1 MASFRMFAVWCVF
14 WAAYVFVVPA
24 VMLSPQG
31 VAVIYAG
38 GGIAAGAA
46 VLLGPRRSWI
56 VLVPVAGSIAA
67 VWARLDFPWSTVAI
81 RTLADVAAVSL
92 FAYVV
97 WRHRRVRSGLGAD
110 VGWVAIAALGAAAL
124 RLAAVLGLAASA
136 GDLVDPRLWDAVAEI
151 GMSTMVGLV
160 AGTAVV
166 IGVSAWNRRIL
177 VGPAALGT
185 WLALAGVGGALAL
198 VYFGALGVWWPA
210 LQFVIF
216 PVLLLIAYLLPMPVT
231 SLLTGASLIAI
242 SIAAGKGTGVFAEH
256 APADTGEILA
266 AQTFMLSITISVF
279 LLAASVTGR
288 RSALMRAEDAAAL
301 MTATFRSAPS
311 PAALVWWEHDAPT
324 RIREVNPA
332 FAALVGRRPEAL
344 VGVPLAHVLES
355 ASPDPAALAGVD
367 EVRVTAADGTTHWL
381 RPAWSERLLER
392 HHAAAGDGTFAVLIL
407 EDLTSERTSQEL
419 LVQQARRDPLT
430 GMPNRTALVEQLEA
444 SLGLVAGQGGVS
456 LVLLAVD
463 GLQDINDSL
472 GYTAGDQIVVEVA
485 RRLVNSAG
493 PSAVVARLSGDEFA
507 IVDLGTSFAAD
518 PDALSAW
525 IRSVVQDGVQLA
537 DRDLTVT
544 MSGGIA
550 LAEPGMSR
558 ASDLIRRA
566 DIALVQAKARGRAQV
581 ALFEEAEER
590 ALVERIETEQR
601 LRQAI
606 GDRRLVCLFQPT
618 ADIRTGRIVGV
629 EALVRLQGDGGTL
642 IPPGAFLPL
651 AAQIGLMPQITA
663 FVLDEACRAA
673 VEWEAQGHHMRVAF
687 NVPPDWLSEETV
699 AQIERAI
706 EASGAP
712 WDMLTVEVTEE
723 ATLSAGQSALNALAR
738 LRLRGIHVAI
748 DDFGTGYAGLD
759 SFRSL
764 PADVVKIDMAFI
776 TDMLRTADDRELV
789 RSMIELIHRFDKR
802 CVAEGVES
810 VEQFAVLGE
819 MGCDIAQGYVIG
831 RPMPFAEVPAGARV
845 LQNREAPSVSERA

>member
-1 MASFRMFAVWCVF
+1 MSSFRAFVLWCAF

-38 GGIAAGAA
+38 GGVAAGAA
-46 VLLGPRRSWI
+46 VLLGPRRCWI
-56 VLVPVAGSIAA
+56 VLVPVAGAIAA

-81 RTLADVAAVSL
+81 RTIADVAAVSL

-97 WRHRRVRSGLGAD
+97 WRHRRPRSGLGAD

-151 GMSTMVGLV
+151 GMSTLVGLV

-166 IGVSAWNRRIL
+166 IGVSAWNRQIL
-177 VGPAALGT
+177 LGPAALGI
-185 WLALAGVGGALAL
+185 WLALAGVGAALVL
-198 VYFGALGVWWPA
+198 VYFGALGVGWPA

-216 PVLLLIAYLLPMPVT
+216 PVLLLVAYLLPMPVT
-231 SLLTGASLIAI
+231 SLLTGAALIAI

-256 APADTGEILA
+256 APADTVEILA

-279 LLAASVTGR
+279 LLAASVSGR
-288 RSALMRAEDAAAL
+288 RSALLRAEDAAAL

-311 PAALVWWEHDAPT
+311 PAALVWWEHDVPT

-332 FAALVGRRPEAL
+332 FATLVGRLPEAL
-344 VGVPLAHVLES
+344 VDVPLSDVLEAAS
-355 ASPDPAALAGVD
+355 ADRASLAGVD

-381 RPAWSERLLER
+381 RPAWSERLRER
-392 HHAAAGDGTFAVLIL
+392 HHAAAGNGTFAVLIL
-407 EDLTSERTSQEL
+407 DDLTSERTSQEL

-430 GMPNRTALVEQLEA
+430 GMPNRTALVEQLEG
-444 SLGLVAGQGGVS
+444 SLGSMAGRGEVS

-463 GLQDINDSL
+463 GLQNINDSL
-472 GYTAGDQIVVEVA
+472 GYTAGDQI
-485 RRLVNSAG
+485 
-493 PSAVVARLSGDEFA
+493 
-507 IVDLGTSFAAD
+507 
-518 PDALSAW
+518 
-525 IRSVVQDGVQLA
+525 
-537 DRDLTVT
+537 
-544 MSGGIA
+544 
-550 LAEPGMSR
+550 
-558 ASDLIRRA
+558 
-566 DIALVQAKARGRAQV
+566 
-581 ALFEEAEER
+581 
-590 ALVERIETEQR
+590 
-601 LRQAI
+601 
-606 GDRRLVCLFQPT
+606 
-618 ADIRTGRIVGV
+618 
-629 EALVRLQGDGGTL
+629 
-642 IPPGAFLPL
+642 
-651 AAQIGLMPQITA
+651 GLMPQITT
-663 FVLDEACRAA
+663 FVLEEACRAA
-673 VEWEAQGHHMRVAF
+673 VAWEAQGHQMRVAF

-699 AQIERAI
+699 AQIEWVI

-712 WDMLTVEVTEE
+712 WDLLTVEVTEE
-723 ATLSAGQSALNALAR
+723 ATLSAGQSALNALSR

-748 DDFGTGYAGLD
+748 DDFGTGYSGLD

-764 PADVVKIDMAFI
+764 PANVVKIDMAFI

-810 VEQFAVLGE
+810 REQFAVLGE
-819 MGCDIAQGYVIG
+819 MGCDIAQGYLIG
-831 RPMPFAEVPAGARV
+831 RPMAFDEVPAGARI
-845 LQNREAPSVSERA
+845 LQNREVPSVSEPA